1 MILRNI
7 KARIEALVNNI
18 KDNRG
23 DTNIQ
28 KLFLILIA
36 FVAGT
41 ALIAGIYYAL
51 EAYYGSGTSGL
62 VDDIL
67 G

>member
-1 MILRNI
+1 MVL
-7 KARIEALVNNI
+7 KSTKTRIEALVNNI

-41 ALIAGIYYAL
+41 ALIAIIYYAL
-51 EAYYGSGTSGL
+51 ETYYGAGTSGL
-62 VDDIL
+62 IDDIL